1 MVRSDK
7 YLIETKLQGL
17 HIKTNDGVELR
28 LDMDVRQMCLLVA
41 DLAEVVDRIK
51 LIQIFNKLRSEY
63 PSKQILNM
71 SDMELVLLY
80 RGWSV
85 VADSDK
91 DWFMEK
97 VNALYCNPEV

>member
-7 YLIETKLQGL
+7 YLIEIKLQGL
-17 HIKTNDGVELR
+17 HIKTNYGVELR
-28 LDMDVRQMCLLVA
+28 LDMDVRQMRQLVA
-41 DLAEVVDRIK
+41 DLVETAQRIK

-71 SDMELVLLY
+71 ADMELVLLY
-80 RGWSV
+80 RGLLV
-85 VADSDK
+85 VTDSDK

>member
-17 HIKTNDGVELR
+17 HIKTNDGVELK

-41 DLAEVVDRIK
+41 DLAEMVDRIK

-71 SDMELVLLY
+71 TDMELVLLY

-85 VADSDK
+85 VTDSDK

>member
-7 YLIETKLQGL
+7 YLIETELQGL
-17 HIKTNDGVELR
+17 HIKTNDGVEFR

-71 SDMELVLLY
+71 TDMELVLLY

-85 VADSDK
+85 VTDSDK

>member
-28 LDMDVRQMCLLVA
+28 LDMDVRQMRQLVA

-51 LIQIFNKLRSEY
+51 LIQIFNKLRSEC

-71 SDMELVLLY
+71 TDMELVLLY

-85 VADSDK
+85 VTDSDK

>member
-28 LDMDVRQMCLLVA
+28 LDMDVGQMCLLVA
-41 DLAEVVDRIK
+41 DLAEVIERIK
-51 LIQIFNKLRSEY
+51 LIKIFNKLRSEY

-71 SDMELVLLY
+71 TDIELVLLY

-85 VADSDK
+85 VTDSDK
-91 DWFMEK
+91 DWFVEK

>member
-28 LDMDVRQMCLLVA
+28 LDMDVRQMLLLVA
-41 DLAEVVDRIK
+41 DLEEVVERIK

-71 SDMELVLLY
+71 PDIELVFLY

-85 VADSDK
+85 VTDSDK

>member
-17 HIKTNDGVELR
+17 HIKTNDGVGLR
-28 LDMDVRQMCLLVA
+28 LDMDVRQMRQLVV
-41 DLAEVVDRIK
+41 DLAEVMQRIE
-51 LIQIFNKLRSEY
+51 LIQIFNKLRVEY
-63 PSKQILNM
+63 PSKQIFNM
-71 SDMELVLLY
+71 TDMELVLLY
-80 RGWSV
+80 RGWLV
-85 VADSDK
+85 VTDSDK

>member
-1 MVRSDK
+1 MVHSDK

-28 LDMDVRQMCLLVA
+28 LDMDVRQMRQLVA
-41 DLAEVVDRIK
+41 DLVETAQRIK

-71 SDMELVLLY
+71 MDMELVLLY
-80 RGWSV
+80 RGLLV